1 MPVTDPVADML
12 TRIRNALLVQHPV
25 VEMPSSKGKVSV
37 AEILK
42 REGYIQD
49 YEVAKRSPQDL
60 LRVRLRYTDTREPA
74 ITGLRRVSKPG
85 PPCACRAPRGA
96 PILRRCGDL
105 YHLHLAGRDDR
116 AGGVAKG
123 CGRRAHVLRVVG
135 AICLE

>member
-85 PPCACRAPRGA
+85 LRVHVGRHEVPRF
-96 PILRRCGDL
+96 
-105 YHLHLAGRDDR
+105 Y
-116 AGGVAKG
+116 GGVGISIISTSQGVMTGQEAWRKG
-123 CGRRAHVLRVVG
+123 VG
-135 AICLE
+135 GELMCYVW

>member
-60 LRVRLRYTDTREPA
+60 LRVRLRYSNTREPA

-85 PPCACRAPRGA
+85 LRVHVGRHEVPRF
-96 PILRRCGDL
+96 
-105 YHLHLAGRDDR
+105 Y
-116 AGGVAKG
+116 GGVGISIISTSQGVMTGQEAWRKG
-123 CGRRAHVLRVVG
+123 VG
-135 AICLE
+135 GELMCYVW